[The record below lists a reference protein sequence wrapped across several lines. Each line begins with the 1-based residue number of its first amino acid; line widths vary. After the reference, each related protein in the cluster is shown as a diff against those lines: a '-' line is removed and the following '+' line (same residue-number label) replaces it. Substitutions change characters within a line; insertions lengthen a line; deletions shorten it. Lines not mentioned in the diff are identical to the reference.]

1 MMHKIKVGI
10 LGMVLTGLSSAQV
23 LAADLIEFEPVEPR
37 TDTPSVT
44 INATAHPI
52 RLPLQSLANTLFI
65 GDNGEIINYSPTKG
79 IYASVVTPEQW
90 GNPDIPLNTLPAYIF
105 EEETGSVSD
114 PELKDDIR
122 GISRIVLEPRGEKKV
137 GKMMLGE
144 TTVYIAYSPSK
155 TNLMLVS
162 PDKPNLYSH
171 IVIDG
176 FTWDE
181 IVNDILK
188 GIGSK

>member
-1 MMHKIKVGI
+1 MMHKIKAGI
-10 LGMVLTGLSSAQV
+10 LGMVLIALSSAQV
-23 LAADLIEFEPVEPR
+23 LATDLMEFEPVEPR
-37 TDTPSVT
+37 TDTPSITV
-44 INATAHPI
+44 NATAHPI

-79 IYASVVTPEQW
+79 LYASVVTPEEW
-90 GNPDIPLNTLPAYIF
+90 GNPGIPLNKLPEYIF
-105 EEETGSVSD
+105 EEDTGSISD
-114 PELKDDIR
+114 SELKEEIR
-122 GISRIVLEPRGEKKV
+122 GISRIVLEPKSEKKI
-137 GKMMLGE
+137 GKMVIGK
-144 TTVYIAYSPSK
+144 TTVYIAYSPLK

-176 FTWDE
+176 FSWDE